1 MRYAILRIITTD
13 SATTSAATRPDN
25 ITAVIAC
32 TNKIISN

>member
-13 SATTSAATRPDN
+13 SATTSAAIRPDN
-25 ITAVIAC
+25 ITIAC